1 MRSVNSIA
9 KKLYGK
15 RILLRVDFNLPME
28 GGKFLDEFRLL
39 KALPTIKLLKRSGAK
54 IVLIS
59 HLESAGKNPS
69 FRPLPK
75 VLKKHLGEVVFAG
88 DVAGGKAES
97 KTKSIRPGEV
107 ILFENLRRS
116 PGEEKNSADFVKKL
130 ARLGDVYVN
139 EAFSASHR
147 KHASIV
153 GVTKYLPSFAG
164 PLFLSE
170 ISALKKAM
178 NPPRPF
184 MLILGGNKL
193 QTKIPLIEKFFNK
206 ADCIALSGLM
216 MLPLFPFW
224 GWGTGRTVYEKAS
237 YGFAKKLSRSPN
249 VLKPKDLVVSGPN
262 GKRVVASDAVG
273 PKDIIRDPGLESLED
288 INSKI
293 KNSRFVFWNG
303 PLGRIED
310 GFNKGTIFL
319 VRALKRSRAKVFVG
333 GGDTASFLHRHGLT
347 NGFDFISTGGGAS
360 LDFLAKGT
368 LPGIEA
374 LKKSRG

>member
-39 KALPTIKLLKRSGAK
+39 KAVPTIKLLKRSGAK

-69 FRPLPK
+69 FRPLLK
-75 VLKKHLGEVVFAG
+75 VIKKHLGEVVFAG
-88 DVAGGKAES
+88 DIAGGKAER
-97 KTKSIRPGEV
+97 KTKSVRPGRV
-107 ILFENLRRS
+107 LLVENLRRN
-116 PGEEKNSADFVKKL
+116 PGEEKNSPGFARKL
-130 ARLGDVYVN
+130 ARLGDIYVN

-147 KHASIV
+147 KHASIT
-153 GVTKYLPSFAG
+153 GVTKYLPSFVG

-170 ISALKKAM
+170 IQALKKAM

-206 ADCIALSGLM
+206 ADSIVLAGLM
-216 MLPLFPFW
+216 MLPLFPFF
-224 GWGTGRTVYEKAS
+224 GWGTGRTAYEKAS
-237 YGFAKKLSRSPN
+237 RGFAEKLSRSPK
-249 VLKPKDLVVSGPN
+249 VLKPKDLVLF
-262 GKRVVASDAVG
+262 G
-273 PKDIIRDPGLESLED
+273 PKGRRVAGSGSVLAGEIICDLGPESLKD
-288 INSKI
+288 MTLKI
-293 KNSRFVFWNG
+293 KKSSFIFWNG

-310 GFNKGTIFL
+310 GFDKGTIFL

-333 GGDTASFLHRHGLT
+333 GGGTAGFLHRNGLT
-347 NGFDFISTGGGAS
+347 KGFDFISTGGGAS
-360 LDFLAKGT
+360 LEYLAKGT

>member
-15 RILLRVDFNLPME
+15 RILLRADFNLPME

-39 KALPTIKLLKRSGAK
+39 KALPTIKLLK
-54 IVLIS
+54 
-59 HLESAGKNPS
+59 
-69 FRPLPK
+69 

-88 DVAGGKAES
+88 DIAGGKAES

-116 PGEEKNSADFVKKL
+116 SGEEKNSADFVKKL

-224 GWGTGRTVYEKAS
+224 
-237 YGFAKKLSRSPN
+237 
-249 VLKPKDLVVSGPN
+249 
-262 GKRVVASDAVG
+262 
-273 PKDIIRDPGLESLED
+273 
-288 INSKI
+288 
-293 KNSRFVFWNG
+293 NG